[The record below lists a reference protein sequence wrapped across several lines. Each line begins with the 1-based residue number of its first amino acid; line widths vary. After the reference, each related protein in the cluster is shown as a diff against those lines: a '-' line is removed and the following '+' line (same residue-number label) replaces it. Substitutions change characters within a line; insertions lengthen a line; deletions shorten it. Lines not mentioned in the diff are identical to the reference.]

1 MQATEPKQEFFTLDS
16 RLTIQRGNIY
26 QKKVK
31 DNSEVGKYR
40 FIVFAAYCLLVFI
53 TIQDIK
59 SGADNFSIFFGIIK
73 VIVFGI
79 FLEQIFKRIYQTLF
93 VKTWKSI
100 IPLKEIKSISTKP
113 LENGLETEVTLHLSS
128 GCKKFYT
135 FRNAEGQ
142 LELFTDAVSAHISF
156 PAQPTV

>member
-1 MQATEPKQEFFTLDS
+1 MQQNNRKQEFFTLDS

-40 FIVFAAYCLLVFI
+40 FIVLSAYFLLVFLTVKKI
-53 TIQDIK
+53 NEGGNSD
-59 SGADNFSIFFGIIK
+59 IFFGIAR
-73 VIVFGI
+73 IVFYVI
-79 FLEQIFKRIYQTLF
+79 LFWQIFKNIYHTLF

-100 IPLKEIKSISTKP
+100 IPLNDIKDVSTKP
-113 LENGLETEVTLHLSS
+113 LDNGLETEVTLLISS
-128 GCKKFYT
+128 GRKKFYT

-142 LELFTDAVSAHISF
+142 LELFVDAVSAHISV
-156 PAQPTV
+156 PAQPAV

>member
-1 MQATEPKQEFFTLDS
+1 MQPTKLEFFTLDS

-40 FIVFAAYCLLVFI
+40 FIVLSAYCLLVFF

-59 SGADNFSIFFGIIK
+59 SGADNFDIFLGIIK

-79 FLEQIFKRIYQTLF
+79 LIEQIFKGIYQTLF
-93 VKTWKSI
+93 VKTWKSN
-100 IPLKEIKSISTKP
+100 IPLKEIKDVSTKP
-113 LENGLETEVTLHLSS
+113 LDNGLETEVTLHLSS
-128 GCKKFYT
+128 GRKKFYT

-142 LELFTDAVSAHISF
+142 LQPFIEAVSAHL
-156 PAQPTV
+156 PVTAQPAL